1 MSSAGL
7 INAPNLTKETL
18 YSRVLFIFISIF
30 LFFPSA
36 NFGLYSAEVFP
47 YAFIFSILMLRKLY
61 VKDIMFI
68 LIFIICSI
76 ISFNFNYDNPGFIFE
91 FFRSVGAY
99 LNVILV
105 FFILLHISQ
114 DKIKIL
120 LKLSKLIFFGLTILG
135 LLQAYGM
142 NESISSVLQFFVPRS
157 SGEALSSTRGITLLS
172 TEPARAG
179 IEYLFLYLLY
189 RFVFLERKY
198 FFLADLLIGLAVVL
212 VFKSAV
218 VLLFFLVT
226 LVILYKSK
234 IIFIALLIFAFSP
247 ILLSTE
253 ARSIVLIKDLLASD
267 IDDALFLFMN
277 TSGNRVFSIWAV
289 TLFSFEY
296 PIGLGVGNWIK
307 SSVIAAELTSFDLSK
322 FNYFSRYGGGE
333 AYPFRATGFLMN
345 VAMDFGI
352 VGFVGFIGTI
362 MDRLIPFWKN
372 GYESRSLILL
382 FLVKI
387 SFIGSVGTPLE
398 WVTVVILLRYFEFS
412 SAAKTKIL

>member
-7 INAPNLTKETL
+7 TNAHNLTKETL
-18 YSRVLFIFISIF
+18 YSRFFFVFISIF

-36 NFGLYSAEVFP
+36 NFGLYSSEVFP

-61 VKDIMFI
+61 IKDIMFI
-68 LIFIICSI
+68 LIFSICSI
-76 ISFNFNYDNPGFIFE
+76 ISFNFNYDVPGFIFQ

-99 LNVILV
+99 LNVMLV

-120 LKLSKLIFFGLTILG
+120 LKLSKLIFFVLTILG

-142 NESISSVLQFFVPRS
+142 NESISSILQFFVPRS
-157 SGEALSSTRGITLLS
+157 SGEALSSARGITLLS

-179 IEYLFLYLLY
+179 IEYLFLYFLY

-198 FFLADLLIGLAVVL
+198 FFLADCLIGLAVIL
-212 VFKSAV
+212 MFKSAV
-218 VLLFFLVT
+218 VLLFFIVT

-253 ARSIVLIKDLLASD
+253 ARSILLIKDILASN

-296 PIGLGVGNWIK
+296 PIGLGVGNWMK
-307 SSVIAAELTSFDLSK
+307 SSVIAAELTNFDLSK
-322 FNYFSRYGGGE
+322 LNYFSRYGGGE
-333 AYPFRATGFLMN
+333 AYPFRAT
-345 VAMDFGI
+345 
-352 VGFVGFIGTI
+352 
-362 MDRLIPFWKN
+362 
-372 GYESRSLILL
+372 
-382 FLVKI
+382 
-387 SFIGSVGTPLE
+387 
-398 WVTVVILLRYFEFS
+398 
-412 SAAKTKIL
+412 